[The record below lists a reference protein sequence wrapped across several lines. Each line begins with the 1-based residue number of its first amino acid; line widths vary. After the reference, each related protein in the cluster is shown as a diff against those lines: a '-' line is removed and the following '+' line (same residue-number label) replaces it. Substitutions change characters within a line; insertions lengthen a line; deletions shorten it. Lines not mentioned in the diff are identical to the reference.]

1 MPIFQHKGRL
11 HQFAHVPKCGGSSV
25 ENMLTERFGT
35 LAFLDR
41 SYLRRKPAFLRWSR
55 SSPQHI
61 TWDEFRRVV
70 PEDWI
75 TSAFVV
81 VRHPLARVVSA
92 YHHAYT
98 RGYIP
103 GLQSLESWFHQSITL
118 METDIGL
125 FDRHLLPQVDF
136 LPDSAEV
143 FQLENGLNAVSDWLD
158 ATFGVSGQGG
168 LPHELQSSRKIASD
182 VARRTPTKVSS
193 ALRDRVAD
201 YYARD
206 FARLGYDPYDPD
218 TANLDVY
225 TPRPAA
231 YGLRAHARLAK
242 TTLMFNTRI
251 SLIRM
256 NRELR
261 TLQDWFNG

>member
-1 MPIFQHKGRL
+1 MPIFQHEGRL
-11 HQFAHVPKCGGSSV
+11 HYFAHVPKCGGSSV

-41 SYLRRKPAFLRWSR
+41 SYLRRKPAFRRWSR

-61 TWDEFRRVV
+61 TWDEFQRLV

-75 TSAFVV
+75 TSAFAV
-81 VRHPLARVVSA
+81 VRHPLVRVVSA

-103 GLQSLESWFHQSITL
+103 GLQSIESWFNQSITL
-118 METDIGL
+118 KETDIGL

-143 FQLENGLNAVSDWLD
+143 FRLENGLDGVSDWLD
-158 ATFGVSGQGG
+158 AKFGVSGQGS
-168 LPHELQSSRKIASD
+168 LPHELQSSRKIESD
-182 VARRTPTKVSS
+182 VARRTPTKVSA
-193 ALRDRVAD
+193 ALRDHVAD

-206 FARLGYDPYDPD
+206 FARFDYDPYDPHIAD
-218 TANLDVY
+218 LDVY
-225 TPRPAA
+225 APRPAA

-242 TTLMFNTRI
+242 TTLMSNARIYLMRLNPEIRKSQKRFN
-251 SLIRM
+251 
-256 NRELR
+256 E
-261 TLQDWFNG
+261 